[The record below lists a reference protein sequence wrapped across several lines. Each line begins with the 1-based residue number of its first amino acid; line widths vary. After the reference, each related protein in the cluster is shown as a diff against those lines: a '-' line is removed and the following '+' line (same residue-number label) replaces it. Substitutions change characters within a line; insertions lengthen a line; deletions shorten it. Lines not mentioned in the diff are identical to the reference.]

1 MKDGLVF
8 LSGKISDDKNYEK
21 KFKNAEEYLDKHG
34 FTVLNPALPDTDL
47 LSYRDYIDLGL
58 TLLSKA
64 SMLIQLDECDS
75 KGCILEEAYAKAVDI
90 PIVKYEDI
98 VSILAHQNCIVVNIA
113 TDGIMGNTKVI
124 DL

>member
-8 LSGKISDDKNYEK
+8 LSGKVSDDKNYHI
-21 KFKNAEEYLDKHG
+21 KFRNAEEYLTKNG
-34 FTVLNPALPDTDL
+34 FTVLNPILPETHL

-64 SMLIQLDECDS
+64 SMLVQLDECDS
-75 KGCILEEAYAKAVDI
+75 RGCLLEEAYAIAVDM

-98 VSILAHQNCIVVNIA
+98 VAIINHLV
-113 TDGIMGNTKVI
+113 
-124 DL
+124 